1 MVFSEDNKMLSRDP
15 MKSMF
20 AYNYVSSED
29 NKLLSRGQ
37 MKLVNVNAIY

>member
-20 AYNYVSSED
+20 AYMVSSED
-29 NKLLSRGQ
+29 KLLSRGQ
-37 MKLVNVNAIY
+37 IKLVNVNAIYWE